1 MRAFT
6 CGTCGQL
13 LFFENNRCL
22 RCNSRLGFVPSRLD
36 IVVLDDGAQAH
47 GAQAHGAQGHGANST
62 LRPCANA
69 VLAQCTWVLEEGDP
83 GPLCFSCR
91 LTRTRPADDDPD
103 GLAAFAKAEGA
114 KRRLIFQLLDLG
126 LPIGD
131 DLAFDLL
138 SSRTG
143 PVVTGHNDGLI
154 TIDLGESDDARR
166 ERRRAEL
173 GEPYRTLLGHFR
185 HEIGHYYWPILVE
198 RTDQLERAR
207 VLFADERIEYEAALQ
222 RHYEQGPPA
231 DWSERYV
238 SSYATMHPWED
249 WAETF
254 AHYLH
259 IRDTLETAAAF
270 GLVVAGPATAH
281 DESLASA
288 PITEA
293 ADRPFEAIIDDWLPL
308 TYALNA
314 INRSMGQEDLYPF
327 TLAPMVIEKLAFVH
341 DRVRAA
347 AAPPRVPA

>member
-22 RCNSRLGFVPSRLD
+22 RCSSRLGFVPSRLD
-36 IVVLDDGAQAH
+36 LVVLDDPAT
-47 GAQAHGAQGHGANST
+47 ST

-69 VLAQCTWVLEEGDP
+69 ELAQCNWVLEEGDP

-91 LTRTRPADDDPD
+91 LTRTRPADDDPE
-103 GLAAFAKAEGA
+103 GLAAFAKAESA

-126 LPIGD
+126 LPTGE

-143 PVVTGHNDGLI
+143 PVVTGHASGVI
-154 TIDLGESDDARR
+154 TIDLAESDDSRR
-166 ERRRAEL
+166 ERRRAQL
-173 GEPYRTLLGHFR
+173 GEPYRTMLGHFR

-198 RTDQLERAR
+198 RTREVERAR
-207 VLFADERIEYEAALQ
+207 ELFGDDRLDYESALQ
-222 RHYEQGPPA
+222 RHYEQGPPP
-231 DWSERYV
+231 DWSDRYV
-238 SSYATMHPWED
+238 SAYATMHPWED

-270 GLVVAGPATAH
+270 GLVVSGPDVSRDDALSSVPVSDAT
-281 DESLASA
+281 DL
-288 PITEA
+288 
-293 ADRPFEAIIDDWLPL
+293 PFEAIIADWLPL

-314 INRSMGQEDLYPF
+314 INRSMGHEDLYPF
-327 TLAPMVIEKLAFVH
+327 TLAPTVIEKLAFVH
-341 DRVRAA
+341 ERVRAA
-347 AAPPRVPA
+347 GRVTPVAR